1 MNPFTQRTYGILI
14 NKKQEVLISDEFRFG
29 RYFRKFPGGGVE
41 KGEGILDAL
50 KREFKEELSLE
61 IDSHEFLFF
70 NDYFQQSS
78 FDPNIQVTCFYYLV
92 KCYGAQDLKLESY
105 EIPLT
110 EDGEKQQWIS
120 INELNIET
128 LTFPIDRDAL
138 RTLKTRLG
146 ITL

>member
-92 KCYGAQDLKLESY
+92 KCSGSQDLKLESY

>member
-1 MNPFTQRTYGILI
+1 MNLLTQRAYGILI
-14 NKKQEVLISDEFRFG
+14 NEAQEVLVSDEFRFG

-92 KCYGAQDLKLESY
+92 KCSRAQDLKLESY

>member
-78 FDPNIQVTCFYYLV
+78 FDPNLQVTCFYYVV
-92 KCYGAQDLKLESY
+92 KCSGAQDLKLESY

>member
-92 KCYGAQDLKLESY
+92 KCSGAQDLKLESY

-110 EDGEKQQWIS
+110 EDGEKQQWIP

-138 RTLKTRLG
+138 STLKNRLG

>member
-92 KCYGAQDLKLESY
+92 KCSGDQDLKLESY

>member
-1 MNPFTQRTYGILI
+1 MNRFTQRTYGILI
-14 NKKQEVLISDEFRFG
+14 NKKQEVLISDEFRLG

-92 KCYGAQDLKLESY
+92 KCSGAQDLKLESY

>member
-1 MNPFTQRTYGILI
+1 MNLLTQRTYGILI
-14 NKKQEVLISDEFRFG
+14 NEAQEVLVSDEFRFG

-41 KGEGILDAL
+41 KGEGIIDAL

-92 KCYGAQDLKLESY
+92 KCSGSQDLKLESY

>member
-1 MNPFTQRTYGILI
+1 MNGFTQRTYGILI
-14 NKKQEVLISDEFRFG
+14 NKKQEVLISDEFRLG

-92 KCYGAQDLKLESY
+92 KCSGAQDLKLESY

>member
-92 KCYGAQDLKLESY
+92 KCSGAQDLKLESY

>member
-41 KGEGILDAL
+41 KGEGIIDAL

-92 KCYGAQDLKLESY
+92 KCSGDQDLKLESY

-110 EDGEKQQWIS
+110 KDGEKQQWIS

>member
-78 FDPNIQVTCFYYLV
+78 FDPNIQVTCFYYVV
-92 KCYGAQDLKLESY
+92 KCSGAQDLKLESY

>member
-1 MNPFTQRTYGILI
+1 MNRFTQRTYGILI

-92 KCYGAQDLKLESY
+92 KCSGAQDLKLESY

>member
-1 MNPFTQRTYGILI
+1 MKRVTQRAYGILI
-14 NKKQEVLISDEFRFG
+14 NEAQEVLVSDEFRFG

-41 KGEGILDAL
+41 KGEGIIDVL

-78 FDPNIQVTCFYYLV
+78 FDPNAQVTCFYYLV
-92 KCYGAQDLKLESY
+92 KCSKAKDMVLENY

-110 EDGEKQQWIS
+110 ENGEKQQWILV
-120 INELNIET
+120 NELKIEQ
-128 LTFPIDRDAL
+128 LTFPIDQDAL
-138 RTLKTRLG
+138 KALKTKLG
-146 ITL
+146 LTF

>member
-1 MNPFTQRTYGILI
+1 MKRVTQRAYGILV
-14 NKKQEVLISDEFRFG
+14 NEAQEVLVSDEFRFG

-41 KGEGILDAL
+41 KGEGIIDAL

-78 FDPNIQVTCFYYLV
+78 FDPNAQVTCFYYLV
-92 KCYGAQDLKLESY
+92 KCSKAKDMVLENY

-110 EDGEKQQWIS
+110 ENGEKQQWIPV
-120 INELNIET
+120 NELKIEQ
-128 LTFPIDRDAL
+128 LTFPIDQDAL
-138 RTLKTRLG
+138 KALKTKLG
-146 ITL
+146 LTF

>member
-1 MNPFTQRTYGILI
+1 MTPFDVELETDS
-14 NKKQEVLISDEFRFG
+14 QEVLISDEFRFG

-92 KCYGAQDLKLESY
+92 KCSGAQDLKLESY

-138 RTLKTRLG
+138 KTLKLKLG
-146 ITL
+146 LTL

>member
-1 MNPFTQRTYGILI
+1 MNRFTQRTYGILI

-78 FDPNIQVTCFYYLV
+78 FNPNIQVTCFYYLV
-92 KCYGAQDLKLESY
+92 KCSGAHDLKLESY

>member
-1 MNPFTQRTYGILI
+1 MNLLTQRTYGILI
-14 NKKQEVLISDEFRFG
+14 NEKQEVLISDEFRFG

-61 IDSHEFLFF
+61 IDAHEFLFF

-78 FDPNIQVTCFYYLV
+78 FDPNVQVTCFYYLV
-92 KCYGAQDLKLESY
+92 KCSGAKNMALKSY

-120 INELNIET
+120 IKKLNIEA
-128 LTFPIDRDAL
+128 LTFPIDQDAL
-138 RTLKTRLG
+138 KTLKTKLWL
-146 ITL
+146 TL

>member
-1 MNPFTQRTYGILI
+1 MNRFTQRTYGILI
-14 NKKQEVLISDEFRFG
+14 NKKQEILISDEFRFG

-92 KCYGAQDLKLESY
+92 KCSGAQDLKLESY

>member
-1 MNPFTQRTYGILI
+1 MNLITQRAYGILI
-14 NKKQEVLISDEFRFG
+14 NEKQEVLISDEFRFG

-41 KGEGILDAL
+41 NGEGIIDAL
-50 KREFKEELSLE
+50 KREFKEELSLK
-61 IDSHEFLFF
+61 IDTYEFVFF

-78 FDPNIQVTCFYYLV
+78 FNPNQQVTCFYYLV
-92 KCYGAQDLKLESY
+92 KCAGANELTLKSY

-120 INELNIET
+120 INKLNINS

-138 RTLKTRLG
+138 KTLKIKLG
-146 ITL
+146 FTL

>member
-14 NKKQEVLISDEFRFG
+14 NKKKEVLISDEFRFG

-92 KCYGAQDLKLESY
+92 KCSGARYLKLESY